1 MLEMTSD
8 GRYDSLRSMSRKR
21 RQPTLA
27 RERRLLV
34 LAGVSGTLLLAFLVY
49 LSV

>member
-1 MLEMTSD
+1 
-8 GRYDSLRSMSRKR
+8 MSRKR

-27 RERRLLV
+27 SERRLIV
-34 LAGVSGTLLLAFLVY
+34 LGGVAGTLLLAFLVY